1 MISPARCF
9 AFNIKPLT
17 NAQEEEIDEI
27 VPTLDK
33 AAPFKVD
40 VAEAVAVNSLQ
51 CNETSQ
57 TWRKTNLMPDVDPP
71 NSILIDAVL
80 EIPVKHGVVF
90 LVDSEIEPEDVERL
104 VQKTE
109 KLAAG
114 VIAKQFDAQTA
125 AKFFTRSENPWIL
138 KKATFEGWAPLP
150 HRDAHPADLDGG
162 HRRA

>member
-1 MISPARCF
+1 
-9 AFNIKPLT
+9 
-17 NAQEEEIDEI
+17 
-27 VPTLDK
+27 
-33 AAPFKVD
+33 
-40 VAEAVAVNSLQ
+40 
-51 CNETSQ
+51 
-57 TWRKTNLMPDVDPP
+57 MPDVDPP

-80 EIPVKHGVVF
+80 NALKHGVVF

-138 KKATFEGWAPLP
+138 RTTFGGWVFFYPIEMLTPQTSMGDIGVPEFVFWPDADGKYARVPWQQWLGIREAGDYVWRP
-150 HRDAHPADLDGG
+150 TSPIRSKGGKPRSVWERLRD
-162 HRRA
+162 R